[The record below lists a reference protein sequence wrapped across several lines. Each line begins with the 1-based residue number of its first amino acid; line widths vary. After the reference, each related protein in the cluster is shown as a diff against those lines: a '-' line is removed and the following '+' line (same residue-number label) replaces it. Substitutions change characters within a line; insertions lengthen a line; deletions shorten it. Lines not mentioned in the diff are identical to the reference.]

1 MNTKPDAI
9 AFLSELESII
19 ADRAGSGDE
28 SSYTTRLLSAGTQRI
43 AQKLGEEGVETALAA
58 VAGDREELLNESA
71 DLVYHLLVLLRDR
84 GSSLAD
90 VAAVLEARHRR

>member
-1 MNTKPDAI
+1 MNTNPDAI
-9 AFLSELESII
+9 VFLSELEAII
-19 ADRAGSGDE
+19 ADRARSGGE

-71 DLVYHLLVLLRDR
+71 DLIYHLLVLLHDR
-84 GSSLAD
+84 GSCLAD
-90 VAAVLEARHRR
+90 VAALLAARHRR